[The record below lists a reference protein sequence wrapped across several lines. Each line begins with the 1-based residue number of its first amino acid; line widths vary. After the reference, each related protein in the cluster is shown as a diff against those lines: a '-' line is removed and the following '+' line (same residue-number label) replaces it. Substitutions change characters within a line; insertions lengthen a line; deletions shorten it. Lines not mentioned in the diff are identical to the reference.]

1 MRKQYLL
8 TLLAAALGVL
18 LLGLVAFGQGTYDAE
33 WHTVDG
39 GGGVSTGNRFTVRG
53 TAGQP
58 DAGISSGVI
67 YTVRGGFWGGAVAE
81 HTVYLPLV
89 WREY

>member
-1 MRKQYLL
+1 MRKRYLL

-39 GGGVSTGNRFTVRG
+39 GGGVSTGNTFTIRG

-58 DAGISSGVI
+58 DAGVSSGMT
-67 YTVRGGFWGGAVAE
+67 YTVRGGFWSGVTTG

-89 WREY
+89 LRGY